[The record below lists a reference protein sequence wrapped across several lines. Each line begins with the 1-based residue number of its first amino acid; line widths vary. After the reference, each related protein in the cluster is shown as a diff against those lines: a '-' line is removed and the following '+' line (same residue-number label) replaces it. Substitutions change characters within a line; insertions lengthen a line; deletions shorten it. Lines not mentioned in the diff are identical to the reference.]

1 MADAGFLQFLAYFA
15 KLPPS
20 ERPSALENIVG
31 VPPHMVA
38 SELPKFERMAAQQG
52 HELSGGFSAAGGEAG
67 EEGGAAGPLDSGP
80 VSYARVRPRARSFAS
95 RANHHSLF
103 TLSTPPHAFF
113 FPCADMGGHK
123 GADMGVGRSGAVLG
137 RRAADLVFDKGAEG
151 AELGVAGVA
160 GFEGALFFRLD
171 T

>member
-113 FPCADMGGHK
+113 FSVRRYGRPQRGGY
-123 GADMGVGRSGAVLG
+123 GSGAVW
-137 RRAADLVFDKGAEG
+137 RCFGAPC
-151 AELGVAGVA
+151 
-160 GFEGALFFRLD
+160 R
-171 T
+171 